1 MKQSISRFL
10 LLTAV
15 LVFGLT
21 TAWAQKSVFSE
32 SFTGSKLPDGWS
44 TTNAYWEVDAESALY
59 NGPFQDKADTLVSPL
74 IDLSELDNVPS
85 LKFTYSLAANSD
97 KVNILT
103 VLYRAS
109 KDAEWAEWKVFNEA
123 TAGQQTVKDALPTG
137 LTSVQLGFALAY
149 KQGGESRLYFVS
161 LENKTEGTEAPTG
174 LKAEDLTTTSV
185 TLYWD
190 ACKSPAFVQY
200 NVKVSTKQMTDM
212 TDEADVKDLTDQMF
226 TDDFLELES
235 LKPNTKYWLYVQ
247 YDCGHGDVSPWAE
260 FSFQTPCAS
269 ISAPYNEDF
278 EGELSSCV
286 TIIKEGSDAAVSGEY
301 AYNSQKA
308 FKSNSAKGKYNYLIL
323 PEFNGDVKNF
333 QVSFMAAASDG
344 GNTYARTVTIG
355 VCTEPSAGSFT
366 EVKTF
371 DLPKGRTWENIVIS
385 LKGYNGLG
393 KYIAFKFGNEGKENR
408 LFIDD
413 IKIENASECPKPMF
427 VEVSDITTESAKL
440 KWVETGDATEWNLV
454 LSTKPLADPE
464 DIEPDAAKGEF
475 AGPISQ
481 NPYTATNLQ
490 ANTTYYFYLQAGC
503 GSSEWTSAVEFK
515 TSRPVTYPYSEHF
528 DRLDPDSYTNDIN
541 AVPDG
546 WVMDDRCV
554 NPNKAWDLQYN
565 THLPYVS
572 TAYNHE
578 ESAYVNASLYLRGT
592 SKGDGTLAYY
602 SSIAM
607 LPAMPKAVNKM
618 MVSFWAFSTQG
629 DNSVIIGVATSQTN
643 EKKQGE
649 QLGVN
654 IIAVDTIAITPANAW
669 KKYNV
674 SLEKYKGEGRF
685 ITFYCKPATSTPA
698 IYIDDIEID
707 DIPDCSAVTGLKAE
721 ATGTNSISASW
732 NDATSA
738 TSWKIKVSTTA
749 LSNPAT
755 GTGNIVNDEVVNTKS
770 YSKSG
775 LEMGTKYYLYVS
787 PACGDFWEGT
797 EVTTAV
803 GLEVPFYTD
812 FTGETTGANASRGP
826 KNWKLGNTSMATWTT
841 STYVPYLY
849 TSSWT
854 NKPADEATPYMY
866 FQNSTTASTQY
877 PYAIMPKLLNA
888 DVKDLQM
895 SFYAY
900 WNNSD
905 PSTATNYACVK
916 GERYGPLK
924 VGVVENLDDINN
936 TKKFDNV
943 TYVQSVYVKAAK
955 AAQKVYVD
963 LSSYTGSGK
972 YIVLYQDTAKYNYM
986 CIDNL
991 RVARKSDPWPV
1002 TDLAISN
1009 ITKTGAK
1016 LTWTENGLATK
1027 WEVRVFTSAQD
1038 DPAAGEPVWSNNN
1051 LTSKQATISGLT
1063 NSSRYFAYAR
1073 SLQASGEGE
1082 WGSISFWTEC
1092 DKVSLPYVQNFNS
1105 FEHGSTSLNTLSPCF
1120 EVGDKGGSQPSA
1132 TYTGTTP
1139 YTCNYVLTGQRTTGS
1154 SATGPGTTYY
1164 YVDHTYGNDPNTNIF
1179 YLTAGKDK
1187 LAYLVLPEIDGDL
1200 ANLTMQFFGCYSN
1213 AFTAAGS
1220 SVGAVEICIYN
1231 ESDGSFTHVEN
1242 CKLTKAKEWEEFNVN
1257 FPSDIHSG
1265 RIAFRIDN
1273 TEAWRADVGST
1284 YASSSSRATFYM
1296 YIDDITVQEIPQCQ
1310 KILGVEVSKVDSV
1323 SATITWPASGAEAWN
1338 LKVSTTEL
1346 ADPDAATADIFD
1358 ENVTSN
1364 TKTLSKLEGDTKFY
1378 VYVQTSR
1385 PEKSCVGEWSVP
1397 VEFKTWCKAV
1407 PFPYVQDF
1415 NDIPTSSRDL
1425 GCITQC
1431 GPDHDSYVSSGALW
1445 VRQITKG
1452 NKNYIVLPAMDVD
1465 DIRKLQLNV
1474 LVKPGGTTTTTKYYY
1489 EIGIM
1494 TDPTKPSTYV
1504 MQHVDSLFGSSNYT
1518 DKAYTFKNYPGDE
1531 DGNRGKYIA
1540 FLPIEY
1546 KTTSSDGA
1554 GSIYIDDV
1562 LIDYV
1567 ETCATP
1573 RELQAPSADVQ
1584 SSSAKLIWK
1593 TDDKTA
1599 KHRVRLFTSKDADPD
1614 NDEFVAEK
1622 IVNDSV
1628 VIFDGLTDNTIY
1640 YAFVRKEC
1648 SESETSMW
1656 SRVACS
1662 FRTECAPVKSIP
1674 YEEGFESGTVNTAPD
1689 CWTSLLRSGSNS
1701 AKAQITTYSA
1711 GVFSGAQAMSVNKY
1725 CAQQGSSSFTLGQA
1739 SAVSPKLDIESPKDL
1754 LIYFD
1759 VCSGSTVHN
1768 RISLLIEAVSDNTNE
1783 AAAVEITTLEDIT
1796 TTWKKAYIVVKDYYQ
1811 SEQPYQYIRFT
1822 PQSNGTGSNQGGTVY
1837 IDNIVFTK
1845 DLNTVLPV
1853 AGLEAKKVSTESV
1866 TFAFVESTPGINAW
1880 QVAYVAAGGDIAD
1893 ATIMNVTETTVT
1905 INGLTANTSYDI
1917 YVRSESTEWVGPLTM
1932 STIQTPEALP
1942 YETGFEED
1950 ADQWTLYNV
1959 QTVQGNFYPNF
1970 FIMGN
1975 AAKCDGTGDKALFI
1989 TNDSTNYMSYGTK
2002 VNMNPEDYP
2011 WMSSV
2016 VATSSTWATRNIS
2029 IPHSGTF
2036 TFSFKIKQPG
2046 NAIYDNDAAYV
2057 QLIPAGAT
2065 YKGAAATLINGL
2077 GRNGNSTSDAVANNC
2092 YTLMGKTRGEN
2103 DWTWKTRVVDIAEP
2117 GIYTV
2122 AIYWTNSSA
2131 VDADPMA
2138 IPLAVDSVKIEEY
2151 FCTVPSDVQYVE
2163 RKADEV
2169 TLKWS
2174 AGQCKNFEY
2183 ILSRY
2188 AGLGNPALI
2197 DAEDKVTYGTLSG
2210 DPQITISNLQ
2220 PSTKYSFYVRTICAD
2235 GYTDWVEFKFVT
2247 PCSLESLPYTE
2258 IFAETPE
2265 CWILTGAV
2273 TATGSAGTSESYE
2286 QWSYLR
2292 ISPTNYAILP
2302 EFDVP
2307 LNKIMV
2313 NIGLFNTSSTEGSI
2327 QLGVMDNTY
2336 DNSTFT
2342 TIETFNAVQRPGTTG
2357 TYNDWHLEE
2366 FSKMLNLYQGTGK
2379 VLALRNISAGIVG
2392 VKYITLSEL
2401 PDCVQPQNPEIIY
2414 GTVTENSAKLSWT
2427 AGLETAWDIKINDQ
2441 IIENVTENP
2450 YIFTGLEQGTYY
2462 TVAVRAICD
2471 DEHKS
2476 DWSTA
2481 ITFQTT
2487 CGVNPLPM
2495 FEDFSGLEYKKSASL
2510 RCWDLMVCDKPIEQI
2525 FTQEATLIKKPT
2537 RMSFSYGWTANWL
2550 NALGETAQLSSWDT
2564 YPDSYGAAYQEYKYR
2579 WFISPQYTIDGDA
2592 ILSFDARKCN
2602 NVGEDAGKEVGR
2614 FFVAISTDNGETW
2627 KEEDA
2632 FYLSEKLGKDYA
2644 KQSLSLEKYK
2654 GQNVRVAFY
2663 HEGKSTGL
2671 GVNSTYILID
2681 NVRMNCTDT
2690 YPFADNACQG
2700 VDYEGYGF
2708 SIKATEL
2715 PVAGESKEYTRFA
2728 AAEGNGCDSTVVLTL
2743 TTRTA
2748 AEVAPI
2754 YATICEG
2761 EVYEFGGQ
2769 KLTKPNPE
2777 GQPYYLTGETVYGCD
2792 STIFLYLTVLESD
2805 TTDHVVSILNTDL
2818 PYVVDEYY
2826 TVPEDAAVGSFVEV
2840 IKIGGD
2846 EAGCQFNRYIVT
2858 ISQCQQEVSF
2868 ADQICEDQTLYEG
2881 YGFEIAKEEMPAA
2894 GTNKQYF
2901 RTSPDETGCDSIIT
2915 FTLTVQ
2921 KADTTDIVMTILQAD
2936 LPYVVDEYYT
2946 VPADAEGEVVEVIK
2960 ILNECAFNRYVI
2972 TIETPEGLA
2981 DIMNDAVD
2989 HIEIYDAVGR
2999 QVLVVSKGDDI
3010 QQITLPTGVYLVLK
3024 VMRNNAPASVGKM
3037 VVR

>member
-1 MKQSISRFL
+1 MKHLFSRWL
-10 LLTAV
+10 LMVA
-15 LVFGLT
+15 LVFGAA
-21 TAWAQKSVFSE
+21 TAMAQKSVFSE

-44 TTNAYWEVDAESALY
+44 TAKGYWEVDEVSAKY
-59 NGPFQDKADTLVSPL
+59 NGPFQDAADTLVSPL

-85 LKFTYSLAANSD
+85 LKLTYSLAANSD

-123 TAGQQTVKDALPTG
+123 TASQQTIKDALPTG
-137 LTSVQLGFALAY
+137 LTSAQFGFAMQY
-149 KQGGESRLYFVS
+149 KQGGESRLYSLS
-161 LENKTEGTEAPTG
+161 LENKTEATETPTG
-174 LKAEDLTTTSV
+174 LKAEELTTTSV
-185 TLYWD
+185 TLYWNV
-190 ACKSPAFVQY
+190 CTSPAFVQY

-212 TDEADVKDLTDQMF
+212 SEEAYVDLTDQMF
-226 TDDFLELES
+226 TNDFLELES

-344 GNTYARTVTIG
+344 GNTYTRTVTIG
-355 VCTEPSAGSFT
+355 VSTEPNAESFT
-366 EVKTF
+366 QLKTF
-371 DLPKGRTWENIVIS
+371 DLPKGRVWENIVIS

-393 KYIAFKFGNEGKENR
+393 KYIAFKFGNEDKENR

-427 VEVSDITTESAKL
+427 VQVSEITTSSAKL
-440 KWVETGDATEWNLV
+440 AWTETGNATEWNLV
-454 LSTKPLADPE
+454 LSTKPLNDPE
-464 DIEPDAAKGEF
+464 DIEPDASKGEF
-475 AGPISQ
+475 AGHIST
-481 NPYTATNLQ
+481 NPYQLNNLN
-490 ANTTYYFYLQAGC
+490 ANTTYYAYLQAGC

-592 SKGDGTLAYY
+592 SKGDGTIAYY

-629 DNSVIIGVATSQTN
+629 DNSVIIGVANSQDN
-643 EKKQGE
+643 GKKQGE

-775 LEMGTKYYLYVS
+775 LEMGTTYYLYVS
-787 PACGDFWEGT
+787 PACGDFWEST

-803 GLEVPFYTD
+803 GLEVPYYTD
-812 FTGETTGANASRGP
+812 FTGEKTGSNAARGP
-826 KNWKLGNTSMATWTT
+826 KNWKLGSTGSAYTT
-841 STYVPYLY
+841 LGSQTYVPYLN
-849 TSSWT
+849 TSNWT
-854 NKPADEATPYMY
+854 NKPADETAPYLY
-866 FQNSTTASTQY
+866 FNNGTTATQQF

-900 WNNSD
+900 WNNSN
-905 PSTATNYACVK
+905 PSTATTYACVK
-916 GERYGPLK
+916 GVYYGPLR

-972 YIVLYQDTAKYNYM
+972 YIVLYQDTAKNNYM

-1002 TDLAISN
+1002 SDLVISD

-1016 LTWTENGLATK
+1016 LTWTEHGLATK

-1038 DPAAGEPVWSNNN
+1038 DPAAGEPVWSSNNV
-1051 LTSKQATISGLT
+1051 TSKPAIISGLT
-1063 NSSRYFAYAR
+1063 NSSRYYAYAR

-1120 EVGDKGGSQPSA
+1120 EVGDKGGSQPGS

-1139 YTCNYVLTGQRTTGS
+1139 YNNNYVKNGQATTSTS

-1164 YVDHTYGNDPNTNIF
+1164 YVDHTYGNDPSTNIF
-1179 YLTAGKDK
+1179 YMTAGKDK

-1220 SVGAVEICIYN
+1220 SVGAVEVCIYD

-1265 RIAFRIDN
+1265 RIAFRINN

-1346 ADPDAATADIFD
+1346 ADPDAATADIYD
-1358 ENVTSN
+1358 GNVTSI
-1364 TKTLSKLEGDTKFY
+1364 TKTFTNLEADTKYY

-1474 LVKPGGTTTTTKYYY
+1474 LVKPGGTTATNKYYY

-1540 FLPIEY
+1540 FLPKEY

-1648 SESETSMW
+1648 SENENSLW
-1656 SRVACS
+1656 SRLACS
-1662 FRTECAPVKSIP
+1662 FRTECAPVKAIP
-1674 YEEGFESGTVNTAPD
+1674 YEEGFESGTANATPD
-1689 CWTSLLRSGSNS
+1689 CWTSLTRSGSTS
-1701 AKAQITTYSA
+1701 AKAQITTLESN
-1711 GVFSGAQAMSVNKY
+1711 VFSGTKAMSVNKY
-1725 CAQQGSSSFTLGQA
+1725 YSYNGSSATWGEGA
-1739 SAVSPKLDIESPKDL
+1739 AVSPKLDIESPKEL

-1759 VCSGSTVHN
+1759 IKSSTTTHN
-1768 RISLLIEAVSDNTNE
+1768 QASLLIEAVSDNTNA
-1783 AAAVEITTLEDIT
+1783 AAAVEITTLADIT
-1796 TTWKKAYIVVKDYYQ
+1796 NTWKKAYIVVKDYYT
-1811 SEQPYQYIRFT
+1811 SEQPYQYIRLT
-1822 PQSNGTGSNQGGTVY
+1822 PKCTATNSGTTMY

-1866 TFAFVESTPGINAW
+1866 TFAFIESTPGINAW
-1880 QVAYVAAGGDIAD
+1880 QVAYVAAGSDIAD

-1917 YVRSESTEWVGPLTM
+1917 YVRSESSEWVGPLTM

-1942 YETGFEED
+1942 YETGFDED
-1950 ADQWTLYNV
+1950 TDQWAIYNV
-1959 QTVQGNFYPNF
+1959 KTVQGAFYPNF
-1970 FIMGN
+1970 FIIGD
-1975 AAKCDGTGDKALFI
+1975 AAKCDAAGDKALFI
-1989 TNDSTNYMSYGTK
+1989 TDDSLSYKYHTK
-2002 VNMNPEDYP
+2002 DDQGEIGYSEV
-2011 WMSSV
+2011 
-2016 VATSSTWATRNIS
+2016 WATKNIN
-2029 IPHSGTF
+2029 IPHAGSYTF
-2036 TFSFKIKQPG
+2036 EFKVKVPG
-2046 NAIYDNDAAYV
+2046 NKDPEKQSNDYATAH
-2057 QLIPAGAT
+2057 LFPAGAT
-2065 YKGAAATLINGL
+2065 IKGNAATMLDGKTRS
-2077 GRNGNSTSDAVANNC
+2077 GSAVTDVPASNF
-2092 YTLMGKTRGEN
+2092 YSLMGKTYMQDE
-2103 DWTWKTRVVDIAEP
+2103 WIWITKKVDVAEP
-2117 GIYTV
+2117 GIYTL
-2122 AIYWTNSSA
+2122 ALYWYNSSVGA
-2131 VDADPMA
+2131 QYGQ
-2138 IPLAVDSVKIEEY
+2138 PLAVDSVKVEEY
-2151 FCTVPSDVQYVE
+2151 FCTVPSNVEYVE
-2163 RKADEV
+2163 RKANEV

-2379 VLALRNISAGIVG
+2379 VLALRNISGGTIG
-2392 VKYITLSEL
+2392 MKYITLSEL

-2441 IIENVTENP
+2441 IIENVTEKP

-2550 NALGETAQLSSWDT
+2550 NALGETAQLSSWDS
-2564 YPDSYGAAYQEYKYR
+2564 YPDSYGAAYQAYKYR

-2602 NVGEDAGKEVGR
+2602 NVGEDAAKEVGR
-2614 FFVAISTDNGETW
+2614 FYVAISTDNGETW

-2632 FYLSEKLGKDYA
+2632 FYLSEKIGTNYA
-2644 KQSLSLEKYK
+2644 KQSISLEKYK
-2654 GQNVRVAFY
+2654 GQNIRIAFY

-2671 GVNSTYILID
+2671 GANTTYILID
-2681 NVRMNCTDT
+2681 NLRMNCTDT
-2690 YPFADNACQG
+2690 YQYADNACQG

-2728 AAEGNGCDSTVVLTL
+2728 ANVESGCDSTVVLTL

-2748 AEVAPI
+2748 AEVAPV
-2754 YATICEG
+2754 YVTICEG

-2777 GQPYYLTGETVYGCD
+2777 GQPYYVSGETIYGCD
-2792 STIFLYLTVLESD
+2792 STVYLYLTVAPSD
-2805 TTDHVVSILNTDL
+2805 TLKVEPIEIRADQL
-2818 PYVVDEYY
+2818 PYAVDE
-2826 TVPEDAAVGSFVEV
+2826 F
-2840 IKIGGD
+2840 
-2846 EAGCQFNRYIVT
+2846 F
-2858 ISQCQQEVSF
+2858 
-2868 ADQICEDQTLYEG
+2868 
-2881 YGFEIAKEEMPAA
+2881 
-2894 GTNKQYF
+2894 
-2901 RTSPDETGCDSIIT
+2901 
-2915 FTLTVQ
+2915 
-2921 KADTTDIVMTILQAD
+2921 
-2936 LPYVVDEYYT
+2936 T
-2946 VPADAEGEVVEVIK
+2946 VPADAAVGEFEQVVK
-2960 ILNECAFNRYVI
+2960 TDGCQFNLYTI
-2972 TIETPEGLA
+2972 TIKDAATGIVNVA
-2981 DIMNDAVD
+2981 DDID
-2989 HIEIYDAVGR
+2989 HIDVYDMLGR
-2999 QVLVVSKGDDI
+2999 KVQTLHQGDAPYRL
-3010 QQITLPTGVYLVLK
+3010 QTGVYMLV
-3024 VMRNNAPASVGKM
+3024 SITTDGKAANSR
-3037 VVR
+3037 VTVK